1 MTSGFAM
8 EPEFMSVLTNAQD
21 TLGSGISAAYSA
33 ATPTVVAGFCTP
45 LGPLAVG
52 NMIPAVCE
60 TMTTNCTSG
69 LMNAGTHIGLGAATD
84 VTQAGFSAVEGV

>member
-1 MTSGFAM
+1 MGSDFAM
-8 EPEFMSVLTNAQD
+8 EPEFMSILTNAQES
-21 TLGSGISAAYSA
+21 LGTGISTVYSA
-33 ATPTVVAGFCTP
+33 ATPAVISGFCTP

-69 LMNAGTHIGLGAATD
+69 LMNAGTHIGLSAATD
-84 VTQAGFSAVEGV
+84 VTQAGFSAVENI